1 MKKPAIASAR
11 AFARCSKAIPRAPC
25 PTGHRQRH
33 SFAGVEYYLP
43 LFFDE
48 TATLFD
54 YLADDT
60 VTVTVG
66 DIDDAMQRFGQDT
79 ASRYGFL
86 KSDRERRCC
95 RRRRCSWTLKRCT
108 AS

>member
-1 MKKPAIASAR
+1 M
-11 AFARCSKAIPRAPC
+11 
-25 PTGHRQRH
+25 
-33 SFAGVEYYLP
+33 
-43 LFFDE
+43 
-48 TATLFD
+48 FD

-86 KSDRERRCC
+86 KSDRERLVLLP
-95 RRRRCSWTLKRCT
+95 SALFLTLKRCT